1 LESTIKK
8 IDRLTVIGIT
18 GTGSLFGQAIIKSIK
33 KSSFSKSRLVGLDYF
48 DNTVGSFWTDKNCIL
63 PDILNKNVKEKK
75 WLEKIIDI
83 INSEKINILFIG
95 VDFELELFSKNKKFI
110 ESQTNCFIVVS
121 NLDVINIGND
131 KYLTY
136 EFLKKNLLNHP
147 KTYLEHE
154 IDVAVKELGFPL
166 ILKPRIGYRSI
177 NVFTIFDEKEL
188 RLKIKNINRPIIQEY
203 IGNKKAE
210 YTCGTI
216 SFNDKLKKS
225 IALRRDLKDGNT
237 ITTYLDKNVSSTIS
251 NYINDVSSALTG
263 QLGVCN
269 FQLRISEK
277 GLPKVFEINP
287 RHSGTTFIRSLY
299 GYNEVEYILEY
310 LLNKKEI
317 QFKLRHG
324 IVKRYFEEFFVGYA

>member
-1 LESTIKK
+1 
-8 IDRLTVIGIT
+8 LTVIGVT
-18 GTGSLFGQAIIKSIK
+18 GIGSLFGQAIIKSIK
-33 KSSFSKSRLVGLDYF
+33 KSSFNRSKLIGVDYF
-48 DNTVGSFWTDKNCIL
+48 NNTVGSFWTDKNYIL
-63 PDILNKNVKEKK
+63 PDILNKNIKEKK
-75 WLEKIIDI
+75 WLEKVIDI
-83 INSEKINILFIG
+83 INLEKINILFLG
-95 VDFELELFSKNKKFI
+95 VDFELKIFSKNKKFI

-136 EFLKKNLLNHP
+136 KFLKKNLLNHP

-154 IDVAVKELGFPL
+154 IDFAIKELGFPL

-177 NVFTIFDEKEL
+177 NVFTIYDEKEL
-188 RLKIKNINRPIIQEY
+188 RIKIKNIKKPIIQEY
-203 IGNKKAE
+203 IGNKNTE

-225 IALRRDLKDGNT
+225 IALRRDLKDGHT
-237 ITTYLDKNVSSTIS
+237 ITTYLDKNVSSTIL

-263 QLGVCN
+263 QVGVCN

-324 IVKRYFEEFFVGYA
+324 IVKRYFEEFFVG